1 MKYEKD
7 EWDRERKPRK
17 VLKGTDKVAKHRKQ
31 LYNMLADEDDL
42 DNEIGEVDYNETDY
56 IKRR

>member
-7 EWDRERKPRK
+7 EWDRERKPLK

>member
-7 EWDRERKPRK
+7 EWDRERKLRK

-31 LYNMLADEDDL
+31 LYNMLTDEDDL

-56 IKRR
+56 INRR

>member
-7 EWDRERKPRK
+7 EWDRERKLRK

-31 LYNMLADEDDL
+31 LYNMLTDEDDL
-42 DNEIGEVDYNETDY
+42 DNEIGEVDYNETNY
-56 IKRR
+56 INRR

>member
-1 MKYEKD
+1 M
-7 EWDRERKPRK
+7 DRERKPRK

-31 LYNMLADEDDL
+31 LYNMLTDEDDL

-56 IKRR
+56 TKRR